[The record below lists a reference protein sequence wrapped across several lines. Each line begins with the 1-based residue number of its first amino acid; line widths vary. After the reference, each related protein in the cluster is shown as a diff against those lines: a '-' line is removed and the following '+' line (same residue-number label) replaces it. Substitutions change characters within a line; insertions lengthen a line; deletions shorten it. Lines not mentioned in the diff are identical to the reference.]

1 MMNRSVSTD
10 LDNLEAGTYS
20 VLMKITAKR
29 YSFLPTPEDTIREN
43 CKFRQEKLLRIGL
56 AYDLAHAR
64 GQIRETKEEEKARL
78 ERTSKKEEVKK
89 KKQREELRAKWYNDW
104 LVSKKAQERKR
115 RHRQKEEEH
124 RRKKAEARKN
134 LSEAQKPMDGD
145 APPTEVPARG
155 EDARVPFPMDRPV
168 MDDSEKHPKDE
179 SALPIVTEPKTERTD
194 LPSPPADNTP
204 TTENEGDDLISPGKD
219 ETTQDK
225 INQFNEARESK
236 QPSYADGPSPSN
248 AGVDDTF
255 ENFDSPA
262 GNDEAYSETSSILS
276 FDSSIDSD
284 LDREALENVGRE
296 NIPDDSPMLPPPAP
310 IINSDNSDDD
320 QYFANNPWN
329 AVCVVGLRVF
339 SKDGGISVGVS
350 RPKNPDEMDEEGE
363 CGEEPLDLDDPSKR
377 LSDRAHEEEMDS
389 VEATTKTVNVYLAN

>member
-1 MMNRSVSTD
+1 MNRSVSTD

-78 ERTSKKEEVKK
+78 ERDLKKKEAKK

-104 LVSKKAQERKR
+104 LISKKSQDR
-115 RHRQKEEEH
+115 RRRRRQKEEEH
-124 RRKKAEARKN
+124 HRKKAEARKAAGVP
-134 LSEAQKPMDGD
+134 SKPVDGD
-145 APPTEVPARG
+145 APPIEVPAFGG
-155 EDARVPFPMDRPV
+155 EDAGVL
-168 MDDSEKHPKDE
+168 SPKDKPTAE
-179 SALPIVTEPKTERTD
+179 ELQENPKDAPALPQENVAKAEQID

-204 TTENEGDDLISPGKD
+204 TTENETDDLLPCGKD

-225 INQFNEARESK
+225 IDQFNQARQSK
-236 QPSYADGPSPSN
+236 QHSEAGGPPPSN
-248 AGVDDTF
+248 GGADDNF
-255 ENFDSPA
+255 ENFNSPTN
-262 GNDEAYSETSSILS
+262 NDEAYSETSSVLS

-296 NIPDDSPMLPPPAP
+296 PISGDGPMPSLPPPP
-310 IINSDNSDDD
+310 MINSDNSDDD

-339 SKDGGISVGVS
+339 SKDGGISVGVV
-350 RPKNPDEMDEEGE
+350 RPKNPDELDEDGN

-377 LSDRAHEEEMDS
+377 LSDRVHEEECADA
-389 VEATTKTVNVYLAN
+389 EATTKKTTHD

>member
-10 LDNLEAGTYS
+10 LDDLEAGTYS

-29 YSFLPTPEDTIREN
+29 YPFLPTPYDTIREN

-64 GQIRETKEEEKARL
+64 GQIRETKGEEEVRL
-78 ERTSKKEEVKK
+78 QRDLKREEAKK
-89 KKQREELRAKWYNDW
+89 KKQREELRAKWYKNW
-104 LVSKKAQERKR
+104 LISKKAQDRTR

-124 RRKKAEARKN
+124 RRKKVEGRKAAN
-134 LSEAQKPMDGD
+134 DLEKPIKVDT
-145 APPTEVPARG
+145 PPIEISATNGEVSHDLG
-155 EDARVPFPMDRPV
+155 
-168 MDDSEKHPKDE
+168 KDE
-179 SALPIVTEPKTERTD
+179 SVIETSGEQLKGDAALPRITEQNTERTD

-204 TTENEGDDLISPGKD
+204 TTEDETNEIPCGQD

-225 INQFNEARESK
+225 IDQFNQARQSK
-236 QPSYADGPSPSN
+236 PPSDAGGLSHPHSN
-248 AGVDDTF
+248 AGVDDNF
-255 ENFDSPA
+255 DNFDSPA
-262 GNDEAYSETSSILS
+262 QNDQGYSETSSILS

-284 LDREALENVGRE
+284 LDREELENIGRE
-296 NIPDDSPMLPPPAP
+296 NVPSDGLMLPPPP
-310 IINSDNSDDD
+310 PNNRSDNGDDD
-320 QYFANNPWN
+320 LDFANNPWN

-350 RPKNPDEMDEEGE
+350 RPKNPDEVDEDGD

-377 LSDRAHEEEMDS
+377 MSDKAHNEGRTD
-389 VEATTKTVNVYLAN
+389 VEAGMNGGNI